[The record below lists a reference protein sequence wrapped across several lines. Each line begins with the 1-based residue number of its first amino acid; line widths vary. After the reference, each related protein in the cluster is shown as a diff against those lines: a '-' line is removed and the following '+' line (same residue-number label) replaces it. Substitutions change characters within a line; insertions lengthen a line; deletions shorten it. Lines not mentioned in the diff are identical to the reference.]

1 VVLVAVVVVIVVIVV
16 PVVVV
21 IAVAVGV
28 VIVYVV
34 IVVVVVVVVHTFLLS
49 FILSQNKK
57 IIVKSI
63 RRIDHKEIISYGI
76 HLPKKKILTF
86 YSINHGHKTKLR
98 STEIRLYLRLQGTVA

>member
-1 VVLVAVVVVIVVIVV
+1 MVLVAVVVVIVVIVV

-34 IVVVVVVVVHTFLLS
+34 VVVVVVVVHTFLLS